1 MSDVARTTGRG
12 FLVIAGAKLWFMV
25 TGAVVA
31 LGLPTVFDMTEANGE
46 ASFGIYGIVT
56 NWVSIFNMVMIG
68 GTLQAVSK
76 LVSEVPGRAPGVA
89 RQAIRVQLWI
99 GVPIAVLYVLLSP
112 SMAGFLNDDGLTP
125 YLRLSGGIILMYAF
139 YAIFVGYLNGRKLF
153 TYQATLDIVFATLK
167 TVLILAAVFLG
178 LGVMGAIGGFVTTS
192 VILCGLAG
200 AWVWRIVAKSEH
212 QALEPDERKALRKR
226 LLGYMIAVMAYTL
239 VLNGIIRADLLI
251 LKAQAGA
258 TDLGLLPADAAAEF
272 SNRLAGVY
280 TAMANVARLP
290 YQAVIAI
297 TFVIFPVISQAT
309 FEGDKD
315 ATKRYIRQTLRYS
328 SLLVAGM
335 VVALIA
341 EREALVSALYPGVY
355 AHGASA
361 LLWLG
366 LAMLAFAFMF
376 VSTTMLIGAA
386 RPMESLAIASFT
398 LAAAVGA
405 NLLALRELEPGWD
418 MLVNAAMA
426 TAIATTA
433 GAIAAAGVLWRRYQA
448 IMPWKTAVRIVLA
461 SLIVVGLASFVPL
474 GAVVADVGRL
484 IGLGV
489 VGGKMAVLAILF
501 YAIMYA
507 FGEFG
512 AEDRARLSSVVSR
525 KKRVK
530 EDTE

>member
-12 FLVIAGAKLWFMV
+12 FLVIASAKLWFMV
-25 TGAVVA
+25 TGAIVA
-31 LGLPTVFDMTEANGE
+31 LGLPTVFDMTEASGE

-76 LVSEVPGRAPGVA
+76 LVSEVPGRAPGVM
-89 RQAIRVQLWI
+89 RQALRVQLWI
-99 GVPIAVLYVLLSP
+99 GVPIAALYVVLSP
-112 SMAGFLNDDGLTP
+112 TMAGFLNDAGLTP

-167 TVLILAAVFLG
+167 TVLILGAVFLG
-178 LGVMGAIGGFVTTS
+178 LGVMGAIGGFVSTS
-192 VILCGLAG
+192 VVVCVLAG
-200 AWVWRIVAKSEH
+200 LWVGRIIAKGDHKRLDPEK
-212 QALEPDERKALRKR
+212 RKELRKR
-226 LLGYMIAVMAYTL
+226 LVGYMVAVMAYTL

-258 TDLGLLPADAAAEF
+258 TDLGLVATDAAAQF

-315 ATKRYIRQTLRYS
+315 ATKQYIKQTLRYS

-335 VVALIA
+335 IVALIA

-366 LAMLAFAFMF
+366 IAMMAFAFMF
-376 VSTTMLIGAA
+376 VSTTMLIGAG
-386 RPMESLAIASFT
+386 RPMASLAIASFT

-405 NLLALRELEPGWD
+405 NLVALHDMDPSWD

-426 TAIATTA
+426 TAIATSA
-433 GAIAAAGVLWRRYQA
+433 GAIAAAAVLWRNYQA
-448 IMPWKTAVRIVLA
+448 IMPWKTALRIIVA
-461 SLIVVGLASFVPL
+461 SLIVVGLANLVPL
-474 GAVVADVGRL
+474 DSIAADVGRL
-484 IGLGV
+484 IGLGI

-507 FGEFG
+507 FAEFG
-512 AEDRARLSSVVSR
+512 PEDRARLASVIGR
-525 KKRVK
+525 KGRVK